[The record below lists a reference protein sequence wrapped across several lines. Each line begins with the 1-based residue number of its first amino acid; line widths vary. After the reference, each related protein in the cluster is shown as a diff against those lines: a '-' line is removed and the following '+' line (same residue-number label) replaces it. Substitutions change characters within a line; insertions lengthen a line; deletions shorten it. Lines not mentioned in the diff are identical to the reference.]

1 MMDDFDARL
10 AKLDEVQDEFEVSL
24 QDESKLMEDIN
35 AAGEFRDKAMDKR
48 GLATDKY
55 NELYGGDV
63 SGKGDNVTHVSAS
76 ADIKLPKLNLPV
88 FGGDVLQWPSFLDQF
103 EANVDSI
110 DLPVISK
117 FSYLRTLL
125 EGEPKRAIEGLSL
138 TADHY
143 DVACSILKD
152 RFGRKE
158 TIIFTHI
165 QKLYNLSVPSKCTVA
180 SLWRLNDELKAHTLS
195 LEALDIDGKQYGV
208 ILTPLIPRNCSLNGR
223 VKAKDMKVILTIYLN
238 SLIRRFN
245 AGRGHR
251 CSRSHLLHSLLT
263 TNYLMRNVDNVHR
276 RRPHYILHQ
285 WQNLNV
291 VSVGKIIPQK
301 NVSNSVVG
309 RFTCAKR
316 GLKLWACVFVV

>member
-1 MMDDFDARL
+1 
-10 AKLDEVQDEFEVSL
+10 
-24 QDESKLMEDIN
+24 
-35 AAGEFRDKAMDKR
+35 MDKR

-55 NELYGGDV
+55 IELYGGDV

-88 FGGDVLQWPSFLDQF
+88 FGGDVLQWPSFWDQF
-103 EANVDSI
+103 EANVDST
-110 DLPVISK
+110 DLSVILK

-125 EGEPKRAIEGLSL
+125 EGEPKRTIEGLSL

-158 TIIFTHI
+158 IIFTHI
-165 QKLYNLSVPSKCTVA
+165 QKLLNLSVPSKCTVA
-180 SLWRLNDELKAHTLS
+180 SLWRLNNELKAHTRS
-195 LEALDIDGKQYGV
+195 LEALGIDGKQYGV
-208 ILTPLIPRNCSLNGR
+208 ILTPLILSHPGCPRNCGLNGR
-223 VKAKDMKVILTIYLN
+223 VKAKDMKVILTLYLN

-263 TNYLMRNVDNVHR
+263 TNYQTRNVGNVHR
-276 RRPHYILHQ
+276 RRPHYILRQ

-291 VSVGKIIPQK
+291 VSVEKSSHRKMFQ
-301 NVSNSVVG
+301 
-309 RFTCAKR
+309 TQ
-316 GLKLWACVFVV
+316 